1 MNYSPTADTPP
12 TNGQRTE
19 IEVPKRR
26 IHLGRER
33 RDAQRWESGLE
44 HAARRHSR
52 GLPATLL
59 ANGPGRGPRLSGGDA
74 RPRRAARLATENAIL
89 RMDIKGRRPLRCGLD
104 TGALRQQQLPERI
117 CWIAERTS
125 GGLMA
130 GLDGG
135 FAFLSNQ
142 RDVAIVH
149 RVTPSLL
156 YYFIVRGT
164 AGHRL
169 GAGRAW
175 LRLRHGVFSGTA
187 GGVSR
192 TKTVRRPPPRNP
204 RLALT
209 LARNGHMVGI
219 AYKSSLV
226 RPKAWQAAI
235 NKPLCGP
242 QGPIPRK
249 FGMFVTGRRRP
260 HADQRDLI
268 HTDPAF
274 PGTAGGATRHRVG
287 VCAPNRTLRCAWRTC
302 IKGELTARTRNTE
315 RVSMLVC
322 SPRVPLCSPRTRNF
336 RMNA

>member
-19 IEVPKRR
+19 IEVLKRR

-59 ANGPGRGPRLSGGDA
+59 AGGPGRGPRLAGGDA

-130 GLDGG
+130 GLDSGV
-135 FAFLSNQ
+135 AFLSNQ

-149 RVTPSLL
+149 RGTPSLL
-156 YYFIVRGT
+156 YYFIARGT
-164 AGHRL
+164 AEHRL
-169 GAGRAW
+169 GAGRAS
-175 LRLRHGVFSGTA
+175 LRRRHGVVSGG

-192 TKTVRRPPPRNP
+192 TKTVCQPPPHNHRFT
-204 RLALT
+204 LT
-209 LARNGHMVGI
+209 LARNGQMVGI

-242 QGPIPRK
+242 QGPIPCK
-249 FGMFVTGRRRP
+249 PGMFVAGRRRP

-268 HTDPAF
+268 HTDTPTRRF
-274 PGTAGGATRHRVG
+274 PGRLAGRPDIALECVRHTEHYAAHG
-287 VCAPNRTLRCAWRTC
+287 GHAF
-302 IKGELTARTRNTE
+302 KGELTTRTRNTE
-315 RVSMLVC
+315 LVFTF
-322 SPRVPLCSPRTRNF
+322 VCSPRTRNF